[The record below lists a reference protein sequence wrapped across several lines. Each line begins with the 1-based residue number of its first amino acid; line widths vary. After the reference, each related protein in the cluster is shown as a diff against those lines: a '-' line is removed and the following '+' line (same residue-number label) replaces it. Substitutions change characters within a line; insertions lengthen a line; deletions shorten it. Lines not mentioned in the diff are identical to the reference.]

1 MTRPR
6 PTRLPRSA
14 YALALAL
21 PLLLGACTD
30 IAESAAPTTP
40 APSAPQAVSAEQ
52 FAFLDSSIGALEA
65 RYSTRIGVTALDPAT
80 GAVYRHRGDERFAL
94 CSTFKTYAA
103 AEVLRRTSAGTSSL
117 DKTVPVDA
125 ADLVENSPV
134 TSAAVGT
141 SMTLAQLAEAA
152 LTRSDNTAG
161 NLLLT
166 EIGGPQAITSLAR
179 DIGDD
184 TTRLDRW
191 ETELNTALRGDPRD
205 TSTTNGLAEGYRALL
220 LGDELEPAHRQQLLD
235 WMRASTTSD
244 TRIRAG
250 LPPGWSAAD
259 KTGTGRFGT
268 ANDAGVVWDPEG
280 NPLVLVI
287 LTDSS
292 TNQEAAQPNNEA
304 VAETTSAVIGALTA
318 P

>member
-6 PTRLPRSA
+6 FPRHA
-14 YALALAL
+14 YTLALAL

-30 IAESAAPTTP
+30 AAESVPP
-40 APSAPQAVSAEQ
+40 ATSAPAVASAVSSAQ
-52 FAFLDSSIGALEA
+52 AAFLDSRIAELEA
-65 RYSTRIGVTALDPAT
+65 RHSTRIGVTAVDPTT
-80 GAVYRHRGDERFAL
+80 GAVYRHRGAERFAL

-103 AEVLRRTSAGTSSL
+103 AEVLRRTSEGTSSL
-117 DKTVPVDA
+117 DKAVPVEA
-125 ADLVENSPV
+125 SALVENSPV
-134 TSAAVGT
+134 TAAAVGT
-141 SMTLAQLAEAA
+141 SMTLAELAEAA

-166 EIGGPQAITSLAR
+166 EIGGPQAITALAR
-179 DIGDD
+179 SIGDD

-205 TSTTNGLAEGYRALL
+205 TSTTDGLAEGYRALL
-220 LGDELEPAHRQQLLD
+220 LGDELEPTHRRQLLD
-235 WMRASTTSD
+235 WLRASTTSD

-268 ANDAGVVWDPEG
+268 ANDAGVVWDREG

-292 TNQEAAQPNNEA
+292 TNQEAAQPNSDA
-304 VAETTSAVIGALTA
+304 IAETTTAVIGALDA